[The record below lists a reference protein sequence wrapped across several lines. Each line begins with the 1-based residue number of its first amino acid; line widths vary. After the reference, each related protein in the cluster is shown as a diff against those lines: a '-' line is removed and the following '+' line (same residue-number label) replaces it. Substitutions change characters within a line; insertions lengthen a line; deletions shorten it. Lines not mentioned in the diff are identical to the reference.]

1 MNHSIGVSAVGHV
14 RSVPASRPALALSLG
29 LFVNFVGDVLE
40 LVLLVLHLGFVELLV
55 RLVPRP
61 VHALR
66 PPVAPPQLGLEGAV
80 GQLTVDAGLSAV
92 VVPSLAGLVES
103 VEHFTTTRRPVA
115 LSGLAELG

>member
-14 RSVPASRPALALSLG
+14 GSVPASRPALALSFG
-29 LFVNFVGDVLE
+29 LFVDLVSDVLE
-40 LVLLVLHLGFVELLV
+40 LLLLVLHLCFVDLLV

-61 VHALR
+61 VHTLR
-66 PPVAPPQLGLEGAV
+66 PTSASPELGLEGAV

-103 VEHFTTTRRPVA
+103 VEHLATT
-115 LSGLAELG
+115 